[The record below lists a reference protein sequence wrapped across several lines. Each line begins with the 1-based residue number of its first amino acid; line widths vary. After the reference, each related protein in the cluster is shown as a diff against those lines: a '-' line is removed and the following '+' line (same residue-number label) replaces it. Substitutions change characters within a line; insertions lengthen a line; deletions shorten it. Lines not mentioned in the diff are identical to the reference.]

1 MLYLVGIGLKP
12 AHLTLEALEVLKS
25 CDQVFLEA
33 YTSEYAQGFV
43 EDLKKLIGKDFKTF
57 GRKEVEEQFD
67 SALMS
72 ANRNKIALMIFGN
85 ALTATTHLQLL
96 LDAKEKGV
104 KTKVIP
110 GISITSTVA
119 ETGLD
124 EYKFGRIVTICYHSK
139 DFEPDSFYTQ
149 IKQNQRIGLHTL
161 CLLDI
166 KKDIEPKRL
175 MTCKEAIAVLEK
187 IAAKKEENPK
197 WQYIALLGMGGEK
210 QLVISGKNRILTADE
225 VDRLFPQSLVIP
237 GKMND
242 KEKEAL
248 ERLHGRTTQ
257 FVGQI

>member
-12 AHLTLEALEVLKS
+12 AHLTLEALEVLRS

-43 EDLKKLIGKDFKTF
+43 DELKTMIGKDFKAL
-57 GRKEVEEQFD
+57 GRKEVEEQFE
-67 SALMS
+67 SAMLS
-72 ANRNKIALMIFGN
+72 ATKNKMALMIFGN
-85 ALTATTHLQLL
+85 ALTATTHLQIL
-96 LDAKEKGV
+96 LDAKEKMI

-110 GISITSTVA
+110 GISITNLVA

-124 EYKFGRIVTICYHSK
+124 EYKFGRIVTICYHSPE
-139 DFEPDSFYTQ
+139 FEPESFYDQ
-149 IKQNQRIGLHTL
+149 IKENQKMGLHTL

-175 MTCKEAIAVLEK
+175 MSCEEAICVLEK
-187 IAAKKEENPK
+187 IAAKRKEKLK
-197 WQYIALLGMGGEK
+197 WNYIGMLGMGGEK
-210 QLVISGKNRILTADE
+210 QAIIIGKEKIVSFKDINHIY
-225 VDRLFPQSLVIP
+225 PQSLIIP

-248 ERLHGRTTQ
+248 ETLNK
-257 FVGQI
+257 

>member
-12 AHLTLEALEVLKS
+12 THLTLEALGVLKS
-25 CDQVFLEA
+25 ADQVFLES
-33 YTSEYAQGFV
+33 YTSEYASGFTD
-43 EDLKKLIGKDFKTF
+43 ELRNLIGKDFKTF

-72 ANRNKIALMIFGN
+72 ANKNNIALMIFGN
-85 ALTATTHLQLL
+85 ALTATTHLQIL

-110 GISITSTVA
+110 GISVTNTIA

-139 DFEPDSFYTQ
+139 DFEPDSFYKQ
-149 IKQNQRIGLHTL
+149 IKQNQKVGLHTL

-166 KKDIEPKRL
+166 KKDTKPERL
-175 MTCKEAIAVLEK
+175 MNCKEAISVLEK
-187 IAAKKEENPK
+187 IAAKNDEKPK
-197 WQYIALLGMGGEK
+197 WEYVALLGMSGEK
-210 QLVISGKNRILTADE
+210 QTVIVGREKIFASKE
-225 VDRLFPQSLVIP
+225 VERVFPQSLIIP

-248 ERLHGRTTQ
+248 ES
-257 FVGQI
+257 FWK